1 MDFTVAFAAETEY
14 CKDADEKK
22 KVEDALNAF
31 LVKDNLVACLVE
43 SQCEMKSYECS
54 WAAKKL
60 TVKFTLNQLVLLA
73 DPSIL
78 TQASTAMASTPVSL
92 TIKSTSKRSARAK
105 RSDTSFTGG
114 DVSSDTKTT
123 CSSDYLTVNGACVQ
137 CPVGYGESGG
147 ICVVCAKGY
156 YSDAKSKAACTKCA
170 GTTTT
175 EATGS
180 TKVADCVDP
189 KTLCTVPSAPEN
201 GALVPPP
208 GSTVKDGVS
217 VTVACVSGYAVAS
230 GMSTKFAC
238 TGTPKAPLC
247 YLECPVSY
255 TATALK
261 DLNINAATVTNV
273 TKLSHEGS
281 MHVSCEKGYQTDC
294 KKEFDVY
301 TCIGNKG
308 APKNKMVLKECTK
321 KPINALLI
329 VAVVCGI
336 VIVLLVILSLWCGCR
351 GRKDRSRSAPVTM
364 PMGKVEAAP

>member
-1 MDFTVAFAAETEY
+1 
-14 CKDADEKK
+14 
-22 KVEDALNAF
+22 
-31 LVKDNLVACLVE
+31 
-43 SQCEMKSYECS
+43 
-54 WAAKKL
+54 
-60 TVKFTLNQLVLLA
+60 
-73 DPSIL
+73 
-78 TQASTAMASTPVSL
+78 
-92 TIKSTSKRSARAK
+92 
-105 RSDTSFTGG
+105 
-114 DVSSDTKTT
+114 
-123 CSSDYLTVNGACVQ
+123 
-137 CPVGYGESGG
+137 
-147 ICVVCAKGY
+147 
-156 YSDAKSKAACTKCA
+156 
-170 GTTTT
+170 
-175 EATGS
+175 
-180 TKVADCVDP
+180 
-189 KTLCTVPSAPEN
+189 
-201 GALVPPP
+201 
-208 GSTVKDGVS
+208 
-217 VTVACVSGYAVAS
+217 
-230 GMSTKFAC
+230 MSTKFAC

-294 KKEFDVY
+294 KKDFDVY